1 MNQARTQMPVISLED
16 VRKSRGDFDL
26 GPVDLS
32 IEAGYVVAVVG
43 PNGGGKSTLFGLLMN
58 LLQPDSGEIK
68 LFGGRYPEDEVGIK
82 RRIGYVP
89 GRHTGRD
96 DMNAYALERFVSRW
110 YPRWDRRIYQ
120 DLLGHLGVDPGRRF
134 GELSQGGQR
143 RLSFALA
150 MATSPELLL
159 LDEPTTGVDD
169 LTRREMLDD
178 LWYFV
183 HDDARE
189 GARRTAVFSTHSV
202 EEAGHIADY
211 LMFLSHGEFLGFY
224 EKDALFENWKTLW
237 VEGEPEGD
245 VAGVVEVDS
254 LARLIS
260 NSPRETTE
268 ALRAQDVRVVRSRSL
283 DLEKIL
289 SHIVNRSSERRTE

>member
-1 MNQARTQMPVISLED
+1 MNQARTQMPVISLEG
-16 VRKSRGDFDL
+16 VRKSRGAFVL

-32 IEAGYVVAVVG
+32 IEPGYVVAVVG
-43 PNGGGKSTLFGLLMN
+43 YNGSGKSTLFGLLMN
-58 LLQPDSGEIK
+58 LLQPDSGEIE

-82 RRIGYVP
+82 RRIGYSP
-89 GRHTGRD
+89 QRPTGRD
-96 DMNAYALERFVSRW
+96 DMNAYALEKFVSRW
-110 YPRWDRRIYQ
+110 YPGWDGRIYQ
-120 DLLGHLGVDPGRRF
+120 DLLGRLGVDSSKTFGKLSEGGR
-134 GELSQGGQR
+134 R

-159 LDEPTTGVDD
+159 LDEPTTGVDAS
-169 LTRREMLDD
+169 TRREMLDD

-189 GARRTAVFSTHSV
+189 GARRTAVFSTHII

-211 LMFLSHGEFLGFY
+211 IVLLSQGEFLGFY

-237 VEGEPEGD
+237 VEGEPEGS

-260 NSPRETTE
+260 NSPRETAE

-283 DLEKIL
+283 DLEEIL
-289 SHIVNRSSERRTE
+289 SHLVNLSSERQTV

>member
-89 GRHTGRD
+89 GGHTGRD

-120 DLLGHLGVDPGRRF
+120 DLLGRLGVDPGRRF